1 MDKIKWCAGKKEGLS
16 LIEPNSN
23 LAEAYIK
30 KAEEALES
38 IRVNVI
44 KDWKISTA
52 YYTLYFSLYS
62 ILTKIGIKCEIHS
75 CTIAFAKR
83 FLREFFSEEDL
94 DFTEDSLKARIDS
107 QYYIDRIV
115 PDEQYNKMVKNAP
128 GFLVKCKSIL
138 LKLNEKKINEIRTE
152 FKKAVKWGTNM
163 TANIDEEKI
172 IIEKS
177 ENEEETV
184 ALSEKEILKLFH
196 NFS

>member
-38 IRVNVI
+38 MRVNVI

-75 CTIAFAKR
+75 CTIEFAKR
-83 FLREFFSEEDL
+83 FLRDYFTEEDL
-94 DFTEDSLKARIDS
+94 DFIEDSLKARIDS
-107 QYYIDRIV
+107 QYYVDRTV
-115 PDEQYNKMVKNAP
+115 SDDQYNKMIKKAP
-128 GFLVKCKSIL
+128 EFLVKCKSIL
-138 LKLNEKKINEIRTE
+138 IKLNEKKINDIRKE
-152 FKKAVKWGTNM
+152 FKKA
-163 TANIDEEKI
+163 
-172 IIEKS
+172 
-177 ENEEETV
+177 
-184 ALSEKEILKLFH
+184 LKYFW
-196 NFS
+196 

>member
-1 MDKIKWCAGKKEGLS
+1 MDKIKWCVGKREGLS

-62 ILTKIGIKCEIHS
+62 VLTKIGIKCEIHS

-107 QYYIDRIV
+107 QYYIDRTV

-128 GFLVKCKSIL
+128 EFLVKRKSIL
-138 LKLNEKKINEIRTE
+138 IKLNEKKINEIRKE
-152 FKKAVKWGTNM
+152 FQKAL
-163 TANIDEEKI
+163 AEKR
-172 IIEKS
+172 
-177 ENEEETV
+177 
-184 ALSEKEILKLFH
+184 
-196 NFS
+196 

>member
-16 LIEPNSN
+16 LIEPNSD

-38 IRVNVI
+38 MRVNVI

-62 ILTKIGIKCEIHS
+62 IFIKVGVKCEIHS
-75 CTIAFAKR
+75 GTIAFAKR

-107 QYYIDRIV
+107 QYYIDRTV
-115 PDEQYNKMVKNAP
+115 PDEQYNKMIKDAP
-128 GFLVKCKSIL
+128 EVLVKCKSIL
-138 LKLNEKKINEIRTE
+138 IKLNEKKINEIRKD
-152 FKKAVKWGTNM
+152 FQRALN
-163 TANIDEEKI
+163 EKR
-172 IIEKS
+172 
-177 ENEEETV
+177 
-184 ALSEKEILKLFH
+184 
-196 NFS
+196 

>member
-38 IRVNVI
+38 MRVNII

-62 ILTKIGIKCEIHS
+62 ILIKTGIKCEIHS
-75 CTIAFAKR
+75 CTIEFAKR
-83 FLREFFSEEDL
+83 FLREYFTEEDL
-94 DFTEDSLKARIDS
+94 DFTADSLKARIDS
-107 QYYIDRIV
+107 QYYADRTV
-115 PDEQYNKMVKNAP
+115 PDEQYDKMVKDAP

-138 LKLNEKKINEIRTE
+138 IKLNEKKINEIRKE
-152 FKKAVKWGTNM
+152 FQR
-163 TANIDEEKI
+163 
-172 IIEKS
+172 
-177 ENEEETV
+177 
-184 ALSEKEILKLFH
+184 AL
-196 NFS
+196 